1 MNILV
6 TGAAGF
12 LGSHVVDALLAAK
25 HEVLGVDNLSTGKR
39 EWCAAPCLTADFSAV
54 THGDPDVIVHCAA
67 VADISQNWA
76 KQHNRDAIYAT
87 NIDSLIVFLERLPA
101 TVKRFVFVSTAAV
114 TAPQV
119 SPYTASKI
127 AGEALCKAYCQRRGI
142 GLTIVRPVSM
152 LGPRYHHGH
161 IADFVRTKKRD
172 GHITAEYSLGAYL
185 PYAHVTEVAR
195 LLRGAAEDI
204 SDFCGTVT
212 VPGRRWQAWD
222 TVVMLEGRV
231 FYTPDERPAD
241 PQVDAFESGSPA
253 EWVQE
258 TIDWC
263 QEHLT

>member
-25 HEVLGVDNLSTGKR
+25 HEVIGVDNLSTGKR
-39 EWCAAPCLTADFSAV
+39 EWCEATLITTDFYLAPTEHVEA
-54 THGDPDVIVHCAA
+54 IVHCAA

-87 NIDSLIVFLERLPA
+87 NIDSLIVFLEHLP
-101 TVKRFVFVSTAAV
+101 TTCKRFVFVSTAAV

-161 IADFVRTKKRD
+161 IADFVRQGNKILPSGDIYVKR
-172 GHITAEYSLGAYL
+172 
-185 PYAHVTEVAR
+185 PYAYVCGVARRISALFDVNEPSALLTIPGRAWAAEETAR
-195 LLRGAAEDI
+195 LLRASI
-204 SDFCGTVT
+204 S
-212 VPGRRWQAWD
+212 
-222 TVVMLEGRV
+222 VVR
-231 FYTPDERPAD
+231 TERAAD
-241 PQVDAFESGSPA
+241 PDVEDFAPGSPQ

-263 QEHLT
+263 QEHIT